1 MMIYLSSIE
10 PVYFILPVIGFL
22 VGLLATMLGGGGG
35 FIFLPTL
42 TLIVGVPIQ
51 TAVIT
56 SLVATLP
63 ICLIGAI
70 SHYNRANINIR
81 IAIIFSAAGLIG
93 ALSGVAIAER
103 LSSELMKT
111 IFGTYSI
118 LMAIN
123 IVFNIRKENSENKS
137 IFHRMKAPFYGLFA
151 GIATGSLG
159 ISATAPILAGLL
171 SLHLSVTSA
180 IGTSILIV
188 LSNTLFAAG
197 AHFVVGEIDMTL
209 LLFLTIG
216 STLGALIGPRLL
228 DEIKSNNS
236 NKFKYIYAAVMAILG
251 TIMILK

>member
-1 MMIYLSSIE
+1 MIFSSSIE
-10 PVYFILPVIGFL
+10 PVYFILPVIGFI
-22 VGLLATMLGGGGG
+22 VGLLGTMLGGGGG

-42 TLIVGVPIQ
+42 TLIIGVPTQI
-51 TAVIT
+51 AVIT

-81 IAIIFSAAGLIG
+81 IAIIFSVTGLIG
-93 ALSGVAIAER
+93 ALSGVAIAGR
-103 LSSELMKT
+103 LSSELLKT
-111 IFGTYSI
+111 IFGIYSI
-118 LMAIN
+118 LMALN
-123 IVFNIRKENSENKS
+123 IVLNIRKENSDNNKS
-137 IFHRMKAPFYGLFA
+137 VFNRTKAPFYGFFA

-159 ISATAPILAGLL
+159 ISATAPILAGLFSL
-171 SLHLSVTSA
+171 SLSVKTA